1 MQQIEC
7 FFSFLIFHFF
17 RNRPREKVWTGGL
30 GAKKQQISG
39 LIVKY

>member
-1 MQQIEC
+1 LNV
-7 FFSFLIFHFF
+7 FFSFWIFHFF
-17 RNRPREKVWTGGL
+17 RDKPGEKVWAGGF